1 MNVKINLSFIDRYH
15 AFVILSNF
23 SLIFELKCTSLILGT
38 YAIENAVIQN
48 TRRSMRTYQYV
59 KNIYL
64 APMQP
69 SNFLHNSE
77 RFEPR

>member
-59 KNIYL
+59 KKSICEVIQSGWRAMDDFANT
-64 APMQP
+64 
-69 SNFLHNSE
+69 
-77 RFEPR
+77 